1 MLACLLALFYIVS
14 SGIGLCLYSGS
25 DQAFSLCYFYRS
37 AIAGQLIIMVM
48 RAVSGRLMMDFS
60 LYTISIL
67 LYIPQRRDCC
77 WFFFT

>member
-25 DQAFSLCYFYRS
+25 DRAFLCHFYHS

-48 RAVSGRLMMDFS
+48 RAVSGRLMIDFS
-60 LYTISIL
+60 LYTTSIL

>member
-1 MLACLLALFYIVS
+1 MLALFCFILFLPALGCVYIRDQ
-14 SGIGLCLYSGS
+14 IGRFLCH
-25 DQAFSLCYFYRS
+25 FYHS

-67 LYIPQRRDCC
+67 LYIPKRRDCC